1 MKNLIIFSVS
11 DPFGTAKRV
20 DAQDIITEYG
30 SSNARDIMDGAHLTR
45 KALYADIFLEKLRTL
60 LEELEE

>member
-11 DPFGTAKRV
+11 DPLGTAKRV
-20 DAQDIITEYG
+20 SSQDIIMEHG
-30 SSNARDIMDGAHLTR
+30 SGDARDIMDGAHLTH

-60 LEELEE
+60 LEELEG

>member
-11 DPFGTAKRV
+11 DPIGTAKRV
-20 DAQDIITEYG
+20 SSQDIITEHG
-30 SSNARDIMDGAHLTR
+30 SNDARDIMDGAHLTR

-60 LEELEE
+60 LEELQA